1 MTVYISEPEMLVRFV
16 DGLKVAAG
24 SAHQLAHAQENPNWL
39 SIRDKLETLIEM
51 GQKMAMAKSMPR
63 QQVLAELDKRQK
75 RHFSDLNTKETIN

>member
-1 MTVYISEPEMLVRFV
+1 MLLRFV

-39 SIRDKLETLIEM
+39 KVRDMLENLIES

-63 QQVLAELDKRQK
+63 QQVLDELVKRELAARQDDKP
-75 RHFSDLNTKETIN
+75 N

>member
-1 MTVYISEPEMLVRFV
+1 MVLYVSEPEMLVRFV

-39 SIRDKLETLIEM
+39 KVRDLLEGLIES

-63 QQVLAELDKRQK
+63 QQVLEELMVREAVARKD
-75 RHFSDLNTKETIN
+75 N

>member
-1 MTVYISEPEMLVRFV
+1 MVLYVSEPEMLVRFV

-39 SIRDKLETLIEM
+39 KVRDLLEALIES

-63 QQVLAELDKRQK
+63 AQVLEELDKREAAARK
-75 RHFSDLNTKETIN
+75 DN